1 MQDIMS
7 EDESEYS
14 YWSEYSDD
22 EADCC
27 SVDLSPYSSNPL
39 PALSQEELS
48 AARELQEWLQG
59 AGDLGHNLLQEEE
72 ESDEEE
78 EELEHD
84 VIEEAEA
91 VKIIGERDI
100 EGRLHGECEIHYSNG
115 DYFWGHL
122 HHGCKQGTVQRG
134 WCGCDLC
141 Y

>member
-1 MQDIMS
+1 MQDAMS

-22 EADCC
+22 EADYGLAE
-27 SVDLSPYSSNPL
+27 VSPYSSKPL
-39 PALSQEELS
+39 PVLSQEELS

-59 AGDLGHNLLQEEE
+59 AGDLGHNLVQEQEE

-78 EELEHD
+78 DLEDD

-91 VKIIGERDI
+91 VKMIGERDV
-100 EGRLHGECEIHYSNG
+100 EGRLHGECEIHYGNG

-122 HHGCKQGTVQRG
+122 HHGCKQGTGRLVLG
-134 WCGCDLC
+134 DLC